1 MAQTTNR
8 QITCTP
14 VSLRLNDKRSVVS
27 RRSRERVISE
37 AVDDSLSSFGEP
49 IRQLVYSQ
57 LETSF
62 EIKKQEIP
70 FRINEFAEA
79 VEEMFG
85 EGAKLI
91 EAKIIQ
97 KLHEKAQG
105 FIHFPKG
112 EDLLFTEYLD
122 SLPAYL

>member
-1 MAQTTNR
+1 MAQTLNR
-8 QITCTP
+8 QIICAP
-14 VSLRLNDKRSVVS
+14 VSLHLNEKRSVAS

-37 AVDDSLSSFGEP
+37 AVDESLSSFGEP

-57 LETSF
+57 LETAF
-62 EIKKQEIP
+62 EIKEQEIP

-79 VEEMFG
+79 IEKMFD

-97 KLHEKAQG
+97 TLHEKARG